1 MKKIL
6 VFEIPNT
13 INEENVINA
22 PGQEEKQS
30 VSILGDEFCEEQTFL
45 HLLPKDKFGYKASR
59 DIPISPPRYLNQRLL
74 NFNQCFAS
82 DVDYPFFPRSVYE
95 QRHFRHQ

>member
-13 INEENVINA
+13 INEENVIIA

-30 VSILGDEFCEEQTFL
+30 VSILGDEFCQTFL
-45 HLLPKDKFGYKASR
+45 HLLRKDKFGYKASR
-59 DIPISPPRYLNQRLL
+59 YIPISLPWYLNQKLL

-82 DVDYPFFPRSVYE
+82 DVDYPFFARSVYE
-95 QRHFRHQ
+95 QRHLRHQ

>member
-13 INEENVINA
+13 INEENVIIA

-45 HLLPKDKFGYKASR
+45 HL
-59 DIPISPPRYLNQRLL
+59 NQY
-74 NFNQCFAS
+74 FAS
-82 DVDYPFFPRSVYE
+82 DVDYPFFARSVYE
-95 QRHFRHQ
+95 QRHLRHQ